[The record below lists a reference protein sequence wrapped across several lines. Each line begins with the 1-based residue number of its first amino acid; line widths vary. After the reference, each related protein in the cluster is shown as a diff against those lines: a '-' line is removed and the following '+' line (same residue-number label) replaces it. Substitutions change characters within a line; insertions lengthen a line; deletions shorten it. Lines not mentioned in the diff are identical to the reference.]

1 MLFSNVTYPMNE
13 LCPFTK
19 GEAFPD
25 PLSMVG
31 SMSIIT
37 TTNSKAILSIGKTT
51 MTYAERMN
59 VVKPLLKYYAPLLIW
74 QLILLITSIPTSRV
88 CS

>member
-1 MLFSNVTYPMNE
+1 
-13 LCPFTK
+13 
-19 GEAFPD
+19 
-25 PLSMVG
+25 
-31 SMSIIT
+31 MSIIT